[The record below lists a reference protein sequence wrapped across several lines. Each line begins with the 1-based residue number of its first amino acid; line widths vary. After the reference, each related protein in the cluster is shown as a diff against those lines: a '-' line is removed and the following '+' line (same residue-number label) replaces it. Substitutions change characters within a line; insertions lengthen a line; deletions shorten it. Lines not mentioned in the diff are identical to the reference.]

1 MAKVYEQRERCTG
14 KVKQGHS
21 GSDNHAN
28 ISLYLESTQSGWNR
42 VDMTRLCIPGISG
55 CYCKRDWEESRPKME
70 RSKLTTAGD
79 KLKMVRP
86 QTTAREWTIQKEKSS
101 QSWKISGRQT
111 GLGDSVDIRMGE
123 MSQVS
128 TPELLALQQH
138 WNSIYRKGKGWKEKT
153 WCIFCKLN

>member
-1 MAKVYEQRERCTG
+1 MVKSKWIPPGISMKRTERWTPWPKCMSKENGAPEKSNRGIQGLTAMQIFHFTLRAPRVVETG
-14 KVKQGHS
+14 QTWL
-21 GSDNHAN
+21 D
-28 ISLYLESTQSGWNR
+28 
-42 VDMTRLCIPGISG
+42 LCIPGISG
-55 CYCKRDWEESRPKME
+55 CYCKRDWEESRPKMG

-101 QSWKISGRQT
+101 QSWKIFGRQT

-123 MSQVS
+123 VSQVS

-138 WNSIYRKGKGWKEKT
+138 WK
-153 WCIFCKLN
+153 